1 MWDLALLAAVVA
13 SAFVWGMARGTA
25 VCMAVCVPGMLPYIA
40 ESPRGARGGA
50 AFGALLC
57 APRLLIFAALGLVW
71 GVASYTVLSSEAFER
86 AALWTHVVGYIVLGA
101 VIAVIGSG
109 LFLRAAREK
118 DRLRRARI
126 AAAGGVVEG
135 MPAGK
140 DQPVAEGSPGALSSA
155 LLRFVPSTRRGER
168 AYVLLWGSILGVAC
182 LLEVSVLELGVL
194 GTASGGVAGGTAA
207 AAALG
212 GLAMLA
218 FGAGSSVP
226 VVLASAGFAAYVDTR
241 RTREQLVSLRV
252 TGALVMV
259 AIGLLLVVRYG
270 AAALGL

>member
-1 MWDLALLAAVVA
+1 MWDLALLAVVA

-25 VCMAVCVPGMLPYIA
+25 VCTAVCVPGVLPYLA

-57 APRLLIFAALGLVW
+57 APRLAILAAMGLVW
-71 GVASYTVLSSEAFER
+71 GAASYAVFSSEAFER

-101 VIAVIGSG
+101 IIAVVGTG

-126 AAAGGVVEG
+126 AAAGGGVEG
-135 MPAGK
+135 GPAGK
-140 DQPVAEGSPGALSSA
+140 DPPLSEGPPGALSSA
-155 LLRFVPSTRRGER
+155 LLRFLPSTQRGER

-194 GTASGGVAGGTAA
+194 GTASGGVAGGTAT

-226 VVLASAGFAAYVDTR
+226 VVLASAGFAAYVGTR

-259 AIGLLLVVRYG
+259 AIGLLLVARYG
-270 AAALGL
+270 AAALAL